1 MLRLTG
7 FGLCL
12 LVVWAASENTLLA
25 DERQASELKVSAD
38 FDGGSVRVLSID
50 DERST
55 ISFTPGGDPNRGWPC
70 WWYFRLDGLGD
81 GQAAVLEL
89 SGSPASARN
98 NGRDT
103 GKPLDAGWAMAERAA
118 VSNDGITWLQT
129 EPGQKAGGKIR
140 YKVVGTGKPLWV
152 AWGPPFTP
160 KETERLIADVKKRQP
175 GVDDFVLTTTRGGRP
190 VQGLHLRAA
199 EKPKAPVIWIQ
210 ARQHAWE
217 SGASWVGQG
226 LVEWLISG
234 DEEAARLRSS
244 VDVFVIPIMDVD
256 NVATGNGGKEADP
269 RDHNRDWAEKPVYPE
284 IEATQ
289 GRLKE
294 FAKDG
299 RLDLFVDLHNPAPG
313 DKRPFFF
320 VPPASLLAP
329 LGQLRRERFLEMAA
343 RHIRDPLPLDEK
355 PRLTGANY
363 HPLWRQ
369 ISTVWV
375 NENGNPGT
383 VAVCLE
389 TSWNTPHS
397 TTEGYRTVGR
407 QLGLAIAEFVRNRPE
422 EKQP

>member
-1 MLRLTG
+1 MLRMTG
-7 FGLCL
+7 FVLCL
-12 LVVWAASENTLLA
+12 LAIVTATASSLPA
-25 DERQASELKVSAD
+25 DERQTSELKVSAD
-38 FDGGSVRVLSID
+38 FEGGSVRVTSID
-50 DERST
+50 SQRHT

-103 GKPLDAGWAMAERAA
+103 GKPLASGWAMPERAA
-118 VSNDGITWLQT
+118 ISNDGTSWRQT
-129 EPGQKAGGKIR
+129 EPGQMAAGKIQ
-140 YKVVGTGKPLWV
+140 YKVVGTGQPVWV

-160 KETERLIADVKKRQP
+160 KETDILIAETMKRSS
-175 GVDDFVLTTTRGGRP
+175 GVEEFILGKTRGGRP
-190 VQGLHLRAA
+190 VKGLHFRAA
-199 EKPKAPVIWIQ
+199 EKPKAPVVWIQ

-217 SGASWVGQG
+217 SGASWVARGM
-226 LVEWLISG
+226 VEWLASAE
-234 DEEAARLRSS
+234 EEAVRLRAS
-244 VDVFVIPIMDVD
+244 VEVFMIPIMDVD

-284 IEATQ
+284 IEAAQ
-289 GRLKE
+289 RRLKE
-294 FAKDG
+294 FAKEG

-320 VPPASLLAP
+320 VAPSSLLTP
-329 LGQLRRERFLEMAA
+329 LGQLRRERFLGMAA
-343 RHIRDPLPLDEK
+343 RHIRDPLPLEEK

-369 ISTVWV
+369 ISGVWV

-407 QLGLAIAEFVRNRPE
+407 QLGLAIAEFVRDRPQS
-422 EKQP
+422 KQP